1 MITSHLKSTFA
12 LLIASL
18 LLASCTVG
26 LNTNNGAASTAVYQA
41 NTLVTTVD
49 ASMDT
54 TFRATIS
61 SLDALNDY
69 FRTGEVVKETSVAII
84 ARKVGDVRVHI
95 KLIKVSEE
103 QTEIRVRIGLIGDL
117 PESQLILN
125 TIQEQLS

>member
-1 MITSHLKSTFA
+1 
-12 LLIASL
+12 
-18 LLASCTVG
+18 
-26 LNTNNGAASTAVYQA
+26 
-41 NTLVTTVD
+41 
-49 ASMDT
+49 MDT